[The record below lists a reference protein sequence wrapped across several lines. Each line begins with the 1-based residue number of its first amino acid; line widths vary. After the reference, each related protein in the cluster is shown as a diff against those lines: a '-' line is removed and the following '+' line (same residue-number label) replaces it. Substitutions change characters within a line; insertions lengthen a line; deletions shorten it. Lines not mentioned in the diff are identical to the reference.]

1 MKELAIRNTSGEK
14 RQISTSD
21 ESEQSSSKKLKIV
34 SKKDNEE
41 DKKKK
46 MVIVRSVLEEPKE
59 KKKKAAPRFSTK
71 CMPGKLVELIKRLNE
86 EQKQAVRDIGFGG
99 LLELKVTYIPKGIMK
114 LILSAFNY
122 NSNMF
127 DARKMEFLVTKDD
140 VHDIFLLPRVGDPVE
155 LAQMGNTNDVTD
167 NKLKNEWRRKFGLQN
182 NSDPIMVKLVHEKL
196 MKCNEAGEEFKRMF
210 VMYSMSI
217 FLAPT
222 SNRTLDLKLVKAVQN
237 VTRIRN
243 FDWCSYVFNELVNS
257 IRLCKQGGKT
267 FVCGCILVLMLS
279 YFHRFD
285 FKGRVLSHSLPLI
298 KHWDDTELSTRVDD
312 EKKIGSLG
320 NAPISKIEYP
330 ISLQQPEVR
339 LTQSSDHES
348 QDEPETEKYMK
359 VKLPDGIKTDKQ
371 IKARAID
378 YAHEIYLR
386 MRRDNELFYAR
397 YVDNMKRLKN
407 IKILR
412 SMDEPST
419 STRGDAR
426 KDGNIEK
433 EDDNS
438 EKHTSTNQ
446 APPLS
451 QTQPVFRDPDYHI
464 FLDGLIARSYE
475 RDKSKQGLPSFDIW
489 TDMLKIQYKAL
500 NEKYG
505 GCMDRELLDEG
516 DLECNDKEKDKKVNE
531 VCNLDVDDENQDDQ
545 ENDMVTHL
553 DDVVSKIGLG
563 VTRSIGEYLLHSKK
577 IPASADVVPAN
588 LGCTLDCGLPNKE
601 IPIVS
606 ESILENGG
614 LFDPV
619 LKLRKKVM
627 DYCFINDHT
636 ISKLETVSTFGYY
649 NFLSKSDIESLLPD
663 TKIESVVI
671 ESWAMLLN
679 ELHIKQNACNTHR
692 RIFYGIAHTVFLP
705 LLLEQHYFFICI
717 DFKREKIFY
726 LDNRSY
732 EEDFKH
738 TEYGYLADCA
748 ANTFA
753 DYLCSKGNRSALR
766 SRIYPMENVP
776 FHWQSDDINLD
787 CGLFMMFHMLFFV
800 GELFECDLHDKKK
813 RELYRAE
820 VAATLVLSDMN
831 ENRTEFLEKVKGL
844 EEIKATLLP
853 KLLRNRERRKQRKK
867 GGTADINEHRTHL
880 IKKAKEFTS
889 KKEDIWTTIKE
900 NRKNKVPPKE
910 KDDIVK
916 AKEEVKKVKVST
928 KGKEDPIEIRMID
941 TEEPILRNSSSTT
954 DHEGEHKTT
963 RRRRKTVACSK
974 GRGIA
979 RGKRG
984 IGRRK
989 K

>member
-1 MKELAIRNTSGEK
+1 
-14 RQISTSD
+14 
-21 ESEQSSSKKLKIV
+21 
-34 SKKDNEE
+34 
-41 DKKKK
+41 

-71 CMPGKLVELIKRLNE
+71 CMPGKLVEMIKRLNE

-140 VHDIFLLPRVGDPVE
+140 VHDIFLLPRVGDPVK
-155 LAQMGNTNDVTD
+155 LAQMGNTNAVID

-285 FKGRVLSHSLPLI
+285 FKGRVLSHTLPLI
-298 KHWDDTELSTRVDD
+298 KHWDDTKLSTRVDD

-359 VKLPDGIKTDKQ
+359 VKLPDGIETDKQ

-378 YAHEIYLR
+378 
-386 MRRDNELFYAR
+386 
-397 YVDNMKRLKN
+397 V
-407 IKILR
+407 
-412 SMDEPST
+412 
-419 STRGDAR
+419 STR
-426 KDGNIEK
+426 
-433 EDDNS
+433 
-438 EKHTSTNQ
+438 
-446 APPLS
+446 
-451 QTQPVFRDPDYHI
+451 
-464 FLDGLIARSYE
+464 
-475 RDKSKQGLPSFDIW
+475 
-489 TDMLKIQYKAL
+489 YKAL

-505 GCMDRELLDEG
+505 GCMDRELLDEE
-516 DLECNDKEKDKKVNE
+516 DLECNDKEKDKEVNE

-577 IPASADVVPAN
+577 IPASAYVVPAN

-606 ESILENGG
+606 ESMLENVG

-619 LKLRKKVM
+619 LKLRKEVM

-679 ELHIKQNACNTHR
+679 ELHIKQNACNTQR
-692 RIFYGIAHTVFLP
+692 KIFYGIAHTVFLP
-705 LLLEQHYFFICI
+705 LLLEQHYFCICI

-738 TEYGYLADCA
+738 TEYGYLANCA

-867 GGTADINEHRTHL
+867 GGTGEKKNVQTPKSKIKVMVQDGGEDGSASVVGSSRRGISDGLGCTFNCGVANDKILLVSKFMRANQALFAKMLTLRKEVLDYCLLDNHILPLNEIVAVFSDRRHL
-880 IKKAKEFTS
+880 LR
-889 KKEDIWTTIKE
+889 EDILSM
-900 NRKNKVPPKE
+900 RP
-910 KDDIVK
+910 
-916 AKEEVKKVKVST
+916 
-928 KGKEDPIEIRMID
+928 
-941 TEEPILRNSSSTT
+941 
-954 DHEGEHKTT
+954 
-963 RRRRKTVACSK
+963 TVHVNALSLNV
-974 GRGIA
+974 GH
-979 RGKRG
+979 
-984 IGRRK
+984 
-989 K
+989 